1 MVDREPRG
9 QEEIRALIGNGDVT
23 VKAVSGP
30 GDALRP
36 LLESAFDCMVLSVR
50 GDEVDLDLLRR
61 LEQDPALRR
70 IPVVL
75 YVAGETSPAAEE
87 ELRRLGRVLVLRDA
101 RSPERLL
108 DETALF
114 LHRNAA
120 RLPEDKQAMVR
131 RLHSSAE
138 LLAGRTVLI
147 VDDDVRNIFAM
158 TSLLERHG
166 IQVISAE
173 NGNEALERLVRH
185 ARDRPRPDGR
195 HAPGDGRLRDDARHP
210 AAAAAA
216 LASHPGADREGDEG
230 RSREVPGSRSVRLH
244 RQARGGGPPR
254 GPAPQLAAPLGGGI
268 GWSMSTQVRPSPP
281 QAPANVLLV
290 DDRADK
296 LMALEALLTDG
307 DHRVV
312 TARSGKE
319 ALRALLRDEFAVI
332 LLDVS
337 MPQLDGFETATLI
350 RGRASSEK
358 TPIIFM
364 TALTDLEAGMAR
376 GYSLGAVDYIQLPVE
391 PEVLKAKVSV
401 FVELYRTREQVR
413 AQAEALRRRQ
423 EREHAQRLAEAAGRL
438 DEETRRNRFF
448 TLAPDMLGIAGLDG
462 RLRQLNGSWERA
474 LGIPSDE
481 LCSRPCPEFL
491 HPDDQDAMREQ
502 LRSLAEGA
510 PTARFENRHRHG
522 DGSYRW
528 LSWTAAPFR
537 EEGLVYV
544 FVRDITF
551 RKVAEEERLQLV
563 REQEARRA
571 AERENKI
578 KDHFLAT
585 LSHELRSPLTPILGW
600 TTLLRS
606 GQLGEEEK
614 PRALEVI
621 ERNVRLQAQLIDDLL
636 DVSRIVSGKLR
647 MDLRTVDM
655 RGVIEAALDTVRT
668 AAEQREVDLV
678 VDLGQEPAPVVGDQ
692 ERLQQVVWNLATNA
706 VKFSPRGSTVRVQL
720 ELLDVTVRLRVRDE
734 GIGISPEFLPHVFD
748 RFQQAAS
755 GTTRSHGGLGLGLA
769 IVRHIVHAHGGTTAA
784 ASEGLGH
791 GASFTVVLPRGG
803 EVALAEAPTDAA
815 PDEARRSA
823 LSGRTVLV
831 VDDEESVRELLGV
844 VLERHG
850 ARVVLASSVREAVAC
865 FEAER
870 PDLLM
875 SDIAMPEAD
884 GYSLANRL
892 RLQAEDAVPSVAL
905 TAYAAPEDAARALAV
920 GYRAHLAKP
929 VDPGVVVQTLVG
941 LLEPGS

>member
-1 MVDREPRG
+1 M
-9 QEEIRALIGNGDVT
+9 
-23 VKAVSGP
+23 
-30 GDALRP
+30 
-36 LLESAFDCMVLSVR
+36 SA
-50 GDEVDLDLLRR
+50 
-61 LEQDPALRR
+61 
-70 IPVVL
+70 
-75 YVAGETSPAAEE
+75 
-87 ELRRLGRVLVLRDA
+87 
-101 RSPERLL
+101 
-108 DETALF
+108 
-114 LHRNAA
+114 
-120 RLPEDKQAMVR
+120 
-131 RLHSSAE
+131 
-138 LLAGRTVLI
+138 
-147 VDDDVRNIFAM
+147 
-158 TSLLERHG
+158 
-166 IQVISAE
+166 
-173 NGNEALERLVRH
+173 
-185 ARDRPRPDGR
+185 
-195 HAPGDGRLRDDARHP
+195 
-210 AAAAAA
+210 
-216 LASHPGADREGDEG
+216 
-230 RSREVPGSRSVRLH
+230 
-244 RQARGGGPPR
+244 
-254 GPAPQLAAPLGGGI
+254 QL
-268 GWSMSTQVRPSPP
+268 RPSPP

-296 LMALEALLTDG
+296 LLALEALLTDG

-364 TALTDLEAGMAR
+364 TALTDLEAGVAR

-413 AQAEALRRRQ
+413 AQAEAQRRRQ
-423 EREHAQRLAEAAGRL
+423 EHEHAQRLAEAAGRL

-462 RLRQLNGSWERA
+462 RLRQLNGSWERT

-481 LCSRPCPEFL
+481 LCSSPCLEFL
-491 HPDDQDAMREQ
+491 HPDDKDAMREQ
-502 LRSLAEGA
+502 LSKLADGA
-510 PTARFENRHRHG
+510 PTVRFENRHRHG

-606 GQLGEEEK
+606 GQLGPGDV

-647 MDLRTVDM
+647 MDLRTIDLRV
-655 RGVIEAALDTVRT
+655 VVEAGLEAVRA
-668 AAEQREVDLV
+668 AAEQGGVLLA
-678 VDLGQEPAPVVGDQ
+678 VDLGPEPVPVVGDQ

-706 VKFSPRGSTVRVQL
+706 VKFSPRGSVVRVHL
-720 ELLDVTVRLRVRDE
+720 ELLEASVRLRVRDD
-734 GIGISPEFLPHVFD
+734 GIGISAEFLPHVFD

-755 GTTRSHGGLGLGLA
+755 GTTRTHGGLGLGLA
-769 IVRHIVHAHGGTTAA
+769 IVRHIAHAHGGMTAA
-784 ASEGLGH
+784 ASDGLGR
-791 GASFTVVLPRGG
+791 GACFTVVLPRATEIGH
-803 EVALAEAPTDAA
+803 ADAPARPPSPEAH
-815 PDEARRSA
+815 RSA
-823 LSGRTVLV
+823 LSGRTILV
-831 VDDEESVRELLGV
+831 VDDEASVRELLGV
-844 VLERHG
+844 VLARHG
-850 ARVVLASSVREAVAC
+850 ARVVSAASVAEAVAR

-870 PDLLM
+870 PDLVL
-875 SDIAMPEAD
+875 SDIAMPGAD
-884 GYSLANRL
+884 GYALADRL
-892 RLQAEDAVPSVAL
+892 RLNEEGAVPAVAL
-905 TAYAAPEDAARALAV
+905 TAYAAPEDAARARAA

-929 VDPGVVVQTLVG
+929 VDPGVVVQTLAG
-941 LLEPGS
+941 LLEEGSLTPGFGPG